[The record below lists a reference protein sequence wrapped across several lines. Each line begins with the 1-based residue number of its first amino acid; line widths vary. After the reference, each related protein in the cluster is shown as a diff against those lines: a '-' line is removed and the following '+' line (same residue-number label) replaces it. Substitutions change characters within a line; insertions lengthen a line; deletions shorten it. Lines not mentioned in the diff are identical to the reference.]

1 MADLRRAAEKG
12 GGWRAARDIAAF
24 LAERGDWTGSAAAA
38 EEGLRR
44 SPGCN
49 ALQIAY
55 ARALNGCGRWRDTVR
70 FLEGVEVLPSE
81 FGDNACD
88 IWQEA
93 WKNLGDEKMAATY
106 PENLGKGAPYPQ
118 TRQSP

>member
-1 MADLRRAAEKG
+1 MPFPAWIWDNAPA
-12 GGWRAARDIAAF
+12 
-24 LAERGDWTGSAAAA
+24 
-38 EEGLRR
+38 R

-49 ALQIAY
+49 ALEIAY

-106 PENLGKGAPYPQ
+106 PENLGKGAPYPRIEH
-118 TRQSP
+118 TP

>member
-1 MADLRRAAEKG
+1 MILL
-12 GGWRAARDIAAF
+12 
-24 LAERGDWTGSAAAA
+24 LALLLLGSAAAA
-38 EEGLRR
+38 EDGLRR

-70 FLEGVEVLPSE
+70 FLEDVEVLPSE

-88 IWQEA
+88 LWQEA

-118 TRQSP
+118 TR